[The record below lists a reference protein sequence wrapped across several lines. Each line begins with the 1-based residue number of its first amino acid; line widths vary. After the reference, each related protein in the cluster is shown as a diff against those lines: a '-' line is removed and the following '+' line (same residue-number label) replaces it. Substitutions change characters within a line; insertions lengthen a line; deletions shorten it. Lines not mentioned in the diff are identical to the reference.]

1 MGECVDDATLCLWS
15 VAQTGGGVLGRW
27 CCDGGICMV
36 GIALCLG
43 TVIQSGGGAFGL
55 AGITKD
61 GFGVW
66 LQVVGDGAAP
76 VPGAWAL
83 FGCATAGDC
92 QGGHGWLG
100 GKMMGVVLR
109 GADLG
114 LLCACCSSARRH
126 ATRWCMRVHHM

>member
-15 VAQTGGGVLGRW
+15 AAQTGGGVLGRW
-27 CCDGGICMV
+27 CSDGRICMV

-66 LQVVGDGAAP
+66 WQLVEGGAAP
-76 VPGAWAL
+76 VPGAWGK
-83 FGCATAGDC
+83 FGCATVGDC

-109 GADLG
+109 GADLWSS
-114 LLCACCSSARRH
+114 LCLLQLCA
-126 ATRWCMRVHHM
+126 